1 MAVHE
6 KIIQSKRVTLSEH
19 TWYHICQSWDAS
31 LGYTSLYLNGELVGE
46 EFHEPEVLKPQIHH
60 TPY

>member
-31 LGYTSLYLNGELVGE
+31 LGYASLYLNGGLVGE
-46 EFHEPEVLKPQIHH
+46 EFHDAEV
-60 TPY
+60 